1 MPEKKLVIDV
11 EVKKKTTGSTGK
23 VRDEDDPKVSAEREK
38 QANKEKLENL
48 KSSLKQKQSLLDSD
62 IKRQQSLLDHAKQ
75 MELEAERQGN
85 REKIKEMIAFRRLM
99 ESQLRVME
107 ADMRLLR
114 SKDLAEFKSNLK
126 EKERAQKQYD
136 REIKNA
142 PRTKLAGDIGSEAYY
157 KQVANKQAGML
168 PGSEQFIQTG
178 SLLNRYRA
186 QLTAS
191 GVDVRSL
198 SQKIGGEFKT
208 ALDSSSS
215 SITNQISSLSK
226 QALGYYGVTMAITQA
241 ISLARQSVTAYGEQ
255 EDALLQLQA
264 VTHGNTEQYNRL
276 VKLSE
281 ESQKKFGIP
290 DEQIESLLA
299 YAVAQGRGEEMMQ
312 KMIKAARIM
321 SIVNKTDFAQSFK
334 DVDKTLEGNVKQY
347 GKMEQDFKHL
357 TKEQLENGAAVDLI
371 LSKYQDLGNAVENS
385 ASTKMKIA
393 ETNVSEFKEGLG
405 EAIVQSIIP
414 GVDAFNALGISSSQA
429 GKIIGQSVFT
439 GVTSVLPGLTQLIN
453 KVRETGHENKNLK
466 ANLEEFKNRVPVFGH
481 AVQFLALEFTG
492 LSGEIDGSTNS
503 LYGLITAFTALPDF
517 KKINTKDPMN
527 DPANQGTKDFSVK
540 TKSPGSKQ
548 HKEEKDAIDEL
559 LKSIDLNIK
568 QQELQLKLEGKKP
581 GLISDTIKKEL
592 LRLEAVD
599 RTNLKQEQLVRLLE
613 KEVELRDKLSSFI
626 AKGLN
631 AESPDARSERQN
643 PRGKSTA
650 NANEQGSEDNYFRK
664 LQEIQDNIG
673 KESLN
678 AFTQSLSLVQQID
691 QVLGG
696 GAAEVIQAF
705 QTAYSIT
712 QAIVELINTIDTITG
727 LLDFIPGA
735 GALKAIPGLAGG
747 GRTIAGAM
755 YEWNENG
762 KELFIPTAS
771 GYVLD
776 AKKFGAFSSSI
787 SEMSSFMARDRDT
800 VGSGFAASVSN
811 RPIVQ
816 IQIKNPI
823 DFRKAFET
831 SAIEAALRNN
841 ATMG

>member
-48 KSSLKQKQSLLDSD
+48 KASLKQKQSLLDSD
-62 IKRQQSLLDHAKQ
+62 IKRQQSLLDHAKR
-75 MELEAERQGN
+75 MEMEAERQGN
-85 REKIKEMIAFRRLM
+85 REKIKEMIAFRKLM

-126 EKERAQKQYD
+126 LKEIAQKQYD
-136 REIKNA
+136 REIRNA
-142 PRTKLAGDIGSEAYY
+142 PRTKLAGDIGSLAYTN
-157 KQVANKQAGML
+157 QVANKQAGML

-178 SLLNRYRA
+178 SIINRYRA
-186 QLTAS
+186 QLSAA

-198 SQKIGGEFKT
+198 SQKIGGEFKN
-208 ALDSSSS
+208 ALDSSTS
-215 SITNQISSLSK
+215 SISNQISSLSK

-241 ISLARQSVTAYGEQ
+241 ISLARESVTAYGEQ

-264 VTHGNTEQYNRL
+264 VTHGNTEQYGRL

-281 ESQKKFGIP
+281 DSQKKFGIP

-321 SIVNKTDFAQSFK
+321 SIVNKTDFEQSFR
-334 DVDKTLEGNVKQY
+334 DVDKTLEGNIKQY

-357 TKEQLENGAAVDLI
+357 TKEELENGAAVDLI

-385 ASTKMKIA
+385 ASTKLKIA

-405 EAIVQSIIP
+405 EAIVQSILP
-414 GVDAFNALGISSSQA
+414 GVDAFNALGISSNDA
-429 GKIIGQSVFT
+429 GKIIGQSLSS
-439 GVTSVLPGLTQLIN
+439 GVVSALPGLTQLIN
-453 KVRETGHENKNLK
+453 KVRETGHENTNLK
-466 ANLEEFKNRVPVFGH
+466 ANLEEFKNKVPVFGH

-527 DPANQGTKDFSVK
+527 DPANQGTHDYSVK

-559 LKSIDLNIK
+559 IKSIDLNIK

-581 GLISDTIKKEL
+581 SLISDTIKKEL

-599 RTNLKQEQLVRLLE
+599 RTNLKQEQLVKLLE

-631 AESPDARSERQN
+631 AESPDARSERQK
-643 PRGKSTA
+643 PRGTATA
-650 NANEQGSEDNYFRK
+650 NANEQGSEDRYFEK
-664 LQEIQDNIG
+664 LREIQDNIG

-696 GAAEVIQAF
+696 GAAEVINAF

-735 GALKAIPGLAGG
+735 GALKAIPGLASG

-776 AKKFGAFSSSI
+776 AKKFGELSSSI
-787 SEMSSFMARDRDT
+787 SEMSSFMARDRST
-800 VGSGFAASVSN
+800 VGSGFAASVSS
-811 RPIVQ
+811 RPIVK
-816 IQIKNPI
+816 IEIKNPI